1 MNYVRI
7 WDKASADRVD
17 KIIANSNFVAK
28 RIKKYYRKEST
39 VIYPPVNVDNFYVS
53 EKRED
58 YFLMV
63 GRLIAYKRFD
73 IAIQAFNKLGLRL
86 KIIGRGPEFKRLKK
100 MASSNIEFVGRVPDK
115 ELADYYA
122 KCQAFIFPQEE
133 DFGIV
138 AIEAIASGR
147 PIIAYRGGDIPEH
160 MEEGK
165 MGVFFENQT
174 SADLA
179 EAVEKFK
186 LMSFDPNYIREK
198 AMKFDKKLFK
208 DRILQYVMQELERHK
223 K

>member
-1 MNYVRI
+1 
-7 WDKASADRVD
+7 
-17 KIIANSNFVAK
+17 
-28 RIKKYYRKEST
+28 
-39 VIYPPVNVDNFYVS
+39 
-53 EKRED
+53 
-58 YFLMV
+58 
-63 GRLIAYKRFD
+63 
-73 IAIQAFNKLGLRL
+73 
-86 KIIGRGPEFKRLKK
+86 
-100 MASSNIEFVGRVPDK
+100 MAGSNIEFAGRVPDK

-138 AIEAIASGR
+138 AVEAMASGR

-179 EAVEKFK
+179 EAVEKFRR
-186 LMSFDPNYIREK
+186 MSFNPNYIREK

-208 DRILQYVMQELERHK
+208 DKILQYVVQELERHK
-223 K
+223 NKFKNG